1 MAAGKRAPAQVGR
14 QEQIVSIRQHFE
26 REIEKLQ
33 ADVLLLGSMVEK
45 AILDSV
51 DILQRRDLDAARQ
64 LVADD
69 RLINEK
75 RLTIEDNCLA
85 LIAMQQPM
93 ASDLRTLASILEIA
107 TELERMGDYGKG
119 IARITIMLADEPL
132 TFSLHDIDAMGRKAC
147 DLLRRA
153 LDAFNRRDARTARA
167 LPAEDDAVDAL
178 YVRTQNQLIACIVAD
193 PRVADRAMRLL
204 WVAHN
209 LERAADRVT
218 NICERTV
225 FTITGRMIELDVLDS
240 AQSSPG

>member
-1 MAAGKRAPAQVGR
+1 M
-14 QEQIVSIRQHFE
+14 SIRQHFE

-75 RLTIEDNCLA
+75 RLAIEDNCLA

-119 IARITIMLADEPL
+119 IARITLMLADEPL
-132 TFSLHDIDAMGRKAC
+132 THPLHDIDLMGRKAC
-147 DLLRRA
+147 NMLRRA
-153 LDAFNRRDARTARA
+153 LDAFNRRDVQAART
-167 LPAEDDAVDAL
+167 LPAEDDEVDAL
-178 YVRTQNQLIACIVAD
+178 YVRTQNRLISSIVAD
-193 PRVADRAMRLL
+193 PRTIDQAMRLL

>member
-1 MAAGKRAPAQVGR
+1 M
-14 QEQIVSIRQHFE
+14 SIRQHFE
-26 REIEKLQ
+26 REIGKLQ

-69 RLINEK
+69 
-75 RLTIEDNCLA
+75 
-85 LIAMQQPM
+85 AMQQPM

-119 IARITIMLADEPL
+119 IARITLMLADEPL
-132 TFSLHDIDAMGRKAC
+132 THPLHDIDLMSRKAC
-147 DLLRRA
+147 DMLRRA
-153 LDAFNRRDARTARA
+153 LDAFNRRDVQAART
-167 LPAEDDAVDAL
+167 LPAEDDEVDAL
-178 YVRTQNQLIACIVAD
+178 YVRTQNRLISSIVAD
-193 PRVADRAMRLL
+193 PRTIDQAMRLL